1 MGDGQRIVDE
11 QHVEPRQRAPG
22 TPDEIEGPSLASLAK
37 AATVQRLGDLLRQH
51 RLSLLRERRDTEHA
65 EREGGAFPDLAIGDL
80 DQLQAAAAKV
90 ADQTVRPGDRKST
103 RLNSSH

>member
-1 MGDGQRIVDE
+1 MIRLPPRSTRTDTLFPYTTLFRSVETARLHPILMGDGQRIVDE

-65 EREGGAFPDLAIGDL
+65 EREGEIGR
-80 DQLQAAAAKV
+80 AH
-90 ADQTVRPGDRKST
+90 G
-103 RLNSSH
+103 

>member
-37 AATVQRLGDLLRQH
+37 AATVPRLGDLLRQH
-51 RLSLLRERRDTEHA
+51 RSSLLRARRDTEHA
-65 EREGGAFPDLAIGDL
+65 EREGGAFRDLAIGDL
-80 DQLQAAAAKV
+80 DPH
-90 ADQTVRPGDRKST
+90 QTRSEEAGVGIGGACTCEYRRWPDS
-103 RLNSSH
+103 